1 MKKFFASPWF
11 NAFLAVLTAVLII
24 MQEVW
29 IGTVLVFLPLFALG
43 ACTGICFSWG
53 AEIIKFVVDKRN
65 GYELKRM
72 IPGAILGIIAALVT
86 ALLVV

>member
-11 NAFLAVLTAVLII
+11 NVLLAVLAAVLII

-29 IGTVLVFLPLFALG
+29 IGTALVFLPLFALG
-43 ACTGICFSWG
+43 ACAGIGFSWG
-53 AEIIKFVVDKRN
+53 AEVIKFVVDRRN
-65 GYELKRM
+65 GYEWKRI
-72 IPGAILGIIAALVT
+72 IPGAILGVIAALVT